1 MNENSRISSV
11 IVSIF
16 CIGIIIFILF
26 TQMEI
31 STIKLKLKDA
41 SLILIFL
48 ALLLY
53 INGYEKMFLFLLLIF
68 VIFYFTPNEYVNRIM
83 SYFTQKKSILKKVRV
98 VDDREPE
105 PELDEEYE
113 QEEQYEDREQEQ
125 YQDNQD
131 NQEIDD
137 NYDNE
142 SQANTEITIDD
153 DIENVDIQINKISQN
168 NNND

>member
-11 IVSIF
+11 IVSVF

-41 SLILIFL
+41 SLILIFI
-48 ALLLY
+48 ALLVY
-53 INGYEKMFLFLLLIF
+53 INGYEKLFLVLLLVF
-68 VIFYFTPNEYVNRIM
+68 VIFYFTPSEYMNRIM

-98 VDDREPE
+98 VEEPE
-105 PELDEEYE
+105 QEPDEEYE
-113 QEEQYEDREQEQ
+113 QEEQEKEQEEDQ
-125 YQDNQD
+125 EQD
-131 NQEIDD
+131 EIDD
-137 NYDNE
+137 NYDTE

-153 DIENVDIQINKISQN
+153 DIENEDIQINKISQN

>member
-11 IVSIF
+11 IVSVF

-48 ALLLY
+48 ALLVY
-53 INGYEKMFLFLLLIF
+53 INGYEKLFLVLLLVF
-68 VIFYFTPNEYVNRIM
+68 VIFYFTPSEYTNRIM

-98 VDDREPE
+98 VEEQEQEPE
-105 PELDEEYE
+105 QEPDEEYE
-113 QEEQYEDREQEQ
+113 QEEQEEYQE
-125 YQDNQD
+125 
-131 NQEIDD
+131 EIDD
-137 NYDNE
+137 NYDTE

-153 DIENVDIQINKISQN
+153 DIENEDIQINKISQN

>member
-11 IVSIF
+11 IVSVF

-31 STIKLKLKDA
+31 STIKLKMKDA

-48 ALLLY
+48 ALLVY
-53 INGYEKMFLFLLLIF
+53 INGYEKLFLVLLLVF
-68 VIFYFTPNEYVNRIM
+68 VIFYFTPSEYVNRVM

-98 VDDREPE
+98 VEDKDSEPE
-105 PELDEEYE
+105 EYQEQDEQEEQEE
-113 QEEQYEDREQEQ
+113 QEEQY
-125 YQDNQD
+125 
-131 NQEIDD
+131 EIDD

-153 DIENVDIQINKISQN
+153 DIENEDIQINKISQN

>member
-11 IVSIF
+11 IVSVF

-48 ALLLY
+48 ALLVY
-53 INGYEKMFLFLLLIF
+53 INGYEKLFLVLLLVF
-68 VIFYFTPNEYVNRIM
+68 VIFYFTPSEYTNRIM

-98 VDDREPE
+98 VEEQEQEQEPE
-105 PELDEEYE
+105 PEEEYE
-113 QEEQYEDREQEQ
+113 QEEQE
-125 YQDNQD
+125 
-131 NQEIDD
+131 EIDD

-153 DIENVDIQINKISQN
+153 DIENEDIQINKISQN

>member
-11 IVSIF
+11 IVSVF

-41 SLILIFL
+41 SLILIFI
-48 ALLLY
+48 ALLVY
-53 INGYEKMFLFLLLIF
+53 INGYEKLFLVLLFVF
-68 VIFYFTPNEYVNRIM
+68 VIFYFTPIEYTNRIM

-98 VDDREPE
+98 VEEQEQEPE
-105 PELDEEYE
+105 EKPEEEYE
-113 QEEQYEDREQEQ
+113 QEEQEEYQE
-125 YQDNQD
+125 
-131 NQEIDD
+131 EIDD
-137 NYDNE
+137 NYDTE

-153 DIENVDIQINKISQN
+153 DIENEDIQINKISQN

>member
-41 SLILIFL
+41 SLMLIFL
-48 ALLLY
+48 ALLVY
-53 INGYEKMFLFLLLIF
+53 INGYEKLFLVLLLVF
-68 VIFYFTPNEYVNRIM
+68 VIFYFTPSEYVNRIM

-98 VDDREPE
+98 VEDKELEQEP
-105 PELDEEYE
+105 EEYE
-113 QEEQYEDREQEQ
+113 QNDEEE
-125 YQDNQD
+125 YQDEY
-131 NQEIDD
+131 QEET
-137 NYDNE
+137 DNE

-153 DIENVDIQINKISQN
+153 DIENEDIQINKISQN

>member
-11 IVSIF
+11 IVSVF

-48 ALLLY
+48 ALLVY
-53 INGYEKMFLFLLLIF
+53 INGYEKLFLFLLLIF
-68 VIFYFTPNEYVNRIM
+68 VIFYFTPSEYVNRIM

-98 VDDREPE
+98 VEDRELEPE
-105 PELDEEYE
+105 PDEEYPPE
-113 QEEQYEDREQEQ
+113 QEEQGEEQS
-125 YQDNQD
+125 
-131 NQEIDD
+131 EIDD
-137 NYDNE
+137 NYDTE
-142 SQANTEITIDD
+142 AQANTEITIDD
-153 DIENVDIQINKISQN
+153 DIENEDIQINKISQN

>member
-11 IVSIF
+11 IVSVF

-48 ALLLY
+48 ALLVY
-53 INGYEKMFLFLLLIF
+53 INGYEKLFLVLLLVF
-68 VIFYFTPNEYVNRIM
+68 VIFYFTPSEYTNRIM

-98 VDDREPE
+98 VEDKEQDPEQEP
-105 PELDEEYE
+105 DEEYE
-113 QEEQYEDREQEQ
+113 QEEQDEDEYQE
-125 YQDNQD
+125 
-131 NQEIDD
+131 EIDD
-137 NYDNE
+137 NYDTE

-153 DIENVDIQINKISQN
+153 DIENEDIQINKISQN

>member
-16 CIGIIIFILF
+16 CIGIIVFILF

-48 ALLLY
+48 ALLVY
-53 INGYEKMFLFLLLIF
+53 INGYERLFLLLLLVF
-68 VIFYFTPNEYVNRIM
+68 VIIYFTPNDYFNKVL

-98 VDDREPE
+98 VEEVEPE
-105 PELDEEYE
+105 QEQEEYQQDE
-113 QEEQYEDREQEQ
+113 QEEQEEQ
-125 YQDNQD
+125 
-131 NQEIDD
+131 DD
-137 NYDNE
+137 NYDTE

-153 DIENVDIQINKISQN
+153 DIENEDIQINKISQN

>member
-48 ALLLY
+48 ALLVY
-53 INGYEKMFLFLLLIF
+53 INGYEKLFLVLLIVF
-68 VIFYFTPNEYVNRIM
+68 VIFYFTPSENVNRIM

-98 VDDREPE
+98 IEDKELEQEP
-105 PELDEEYE
+105 EEYE
-113 QEEQYEDREQEQ
+113 QNDEEE
-125 YQDNQD
+125 YQDEY
-131 NQEIDD
+131 QEET
-137 NYDNE
+137 DNE
-142 SQANTEITIDD
+142 SKANTEITIDD
-153 DIENVDIQINKISQN
+153 DIENEDIQINKISQN

>member
-11 IVSIF
+11 IVSVF

-31 STIKLKLKDA
+31 STIKLKMKDA

-48 ALLLY
+48 ALLVY
-53 INGYEKMFLFLLLIF
+53 INGYEKLFLVLLLVF
-68 VIFYFTPNEYVNRIM
+68 VIFYFTPSDYFNNIM

-98 VDDREPE
+98 VEEVEPE
-105 PELDEEYE
+105 
-113 QEEQYEDREQEQ
+113 QEPEQEQ
-125 YQDNQD
+125 EDEYTEQDT
-131 NQEIDD
+131 
-137 NYDNE
+137 E

-153 DIENVDIQINKISQN
+153 DIENDDIQINKISQN

>member
-11 IVSIF
+11 IVSVF

-48 ALLLY
+48 ALLVY
-53 INGYEKMFLFLLLIF
+53 INGYEKLFLVLLLLF
-68 VIFYFTPNEYVNRIM
+68 VIFYFTPSEYTNKIV
-83 SYFTQKKSILKKVRV
+83 SYFTPKKSILKKVRV
-98 VDDREPE
+98 VEEQEPE
-105 PELDEEYE
+105 QEPDEEYE
-113 QEEQYEDREQEQ
+113 QEEQDEDQE
-125 YQDNQD
+125 
-131 NQEIDD
+131 EIDD
-137 NYDNE
+137 NYDTE

-153 DIENVDIQINKISQN
+153 DIENEDIQINKISQN

>member
-11 IVSIF
+11 IVSVF
-16 CIGIIIFILF
+16 CIGIIVFILF

-31 STIKLKLKDA
+31 STIKLKMKDA

-48 ALLLY
+48 ALLVY
-53 INGYEKMFLFLLLIF
+53 INGYEKLFLFLLLVF
-68 VIFYFTPNEYVNRIM
+68 VIFYFTPSDYFNNIM

-98 VDDREPE
+98 VEEVEPE
-105 PELDEEYE
+105 HEPE
-113 QEEQYEDREQEQ
+113 QEEYQEDEYTEQ
-125 YQDNQD
+125 DT
-131 NQEIDD
+131 
-137 NYDNE
+137 E

-153 DIENVDIQINKISQN
+153 DIENEDIQINKISQN

>member
-11 IVSIF
+11 IVSVF

-26 TQMEI
+26 TQMKI

-48 ALLLY
+48 ALLVY
-53 INGYEKMFLFLLLIF
+53 INGYEKLFLVLLLLF
-68 VIFYFTPNEYVNRIM
+68 VIFYFTPSEYTNRIM

-98 VDDREPE
+98 VEEKEQEPE
-105 PELDEEYE
+105 QDEEYE
-113 QEEQYEDREQEQ
+113 QEEQYEELESDEA
-125 YQDNQD
+125 
-131 NQEIDD
+131 EIDD

-153 DIENVDIQINKISQN
+153 DIENEDIQINKISQN

>member
-11 IVSIF
+11 IVSVF

-41 SLILIFL
+41 SLILIFI
-48 ALLLY
+48 ALLVY
-53 INGYEKMFLFLLLIF
+53 INGYEKLFLVLLFVF
-68 VIFYFTPNEYVNRIM
+68 VIFYFTPSEYTNKIV

-98 VDDREPE
+98 VEDKDQEPE
-105 PELDEEYE
+105 QEPDEEYE
-113 QEEQYEDREQEQ
+113 QEEQEE
-125 YQDNQD
+125 YQDND
-131 NQEIDD
+131 EI
-137 NYDNE
+137 DNE

-153 DIENVDIQINKISQN
+153 DIENEDIQINKISQN

>member
-11 IVSIF
+11 IVSVF

-41 SLILIFL
+41 SLILIFI
-48 ALLLY
+48 ALLVY
-53 INGYEKMFLFLLLIF
+53 INGYEKLFLVLLLVF
-68 VIFYFTPNEYVNRIM
+68 VIFYFTPSEYTNRIM

-98 VDDREPE
+98 VEEQEQEPE
-105 PELDEEYE
+105 PEEEYE
-113 QEEQYEDREQEQ
+113 QEEQE
-125 YQDNQD
+125 
-131 NQEIDD
+131 EIDD

-153 DIENVDIQINKISQN
+153 DIENEDIQINKISQN

>member
-41 SLILIFL
+41 SLILIFI
-48 ALLLY
+48 ALLVY
-53 INGYEKMFLFLLLIF
+53 INGYEKLFLVLLLVF
-68 VIFYFTPNEYVNRIM
+68 VIFYFTPSEYMNRLM

-98 VDDREPE
+98 VEEQEQEP
-105 PELDEEYE
+105 DEEYE
-113 QEEQYEDREQEQ
+113 QEEQEQD
-125 YQDNQD
+125 QD
-131 NQEIDD
+131 EIDD
-137 NYDNE
+137 NYDTE

-153 DIENVDIQINKISQN
+153 DIENEDIQINKISQN

>member
-41 SLILIFL
+41 LLMLIFL
-48 ALLLY
+48 ALLVY
-53 INGYEKMFLFLLLIF
+53 INGYEKLFLVLLLVF
-68 VIFYFTPNEYVNRIM
+68 VIFYFTPSEYINRLT

-98 VDDREPE
+98 IEDKELEQEP
-105 PELDEEYE
+105 DEEYE
-113 QEEQYEDREQEQ
+113 QDEQYEDRDEYNE
-125 YQDNQD
+125 
-131 NQEIDD
+131 EIDD

-153 DIENVDIQINKISQN
+153 DIENIDIQINKISQN

>member
-11 IVSIF
+11 IVSVF

-31 STIKLKLKDA
+31 STIKLKMKDA

-48 ALLLY
+48 ALLVY
-53 INGYEKMFLFLLLIF
+53 INGYEKLFLVLLLVF
-68 VIFYFTPNEYVNRIM
+68 VIFYFTPSEYVNRVM

-98 VDDREPE
+98 VEDKDSEPE
-105 PELDEEYE
+105 EYQE
-113 QEEQYEDREQEQ
+113 QEEQEEQEEPEEQEQ
-125 YQDNQD
+125 Y
-131 NQEIDD
+131 EIDD

-153 DIENVDIQINKISQN
+153 DIENEDIQINKISQN

>member
-41 SLILIFL
+41 SLILIFI
-48 ALLLY
+48 ALLVY
-53 INGYEKMFLFLLLIF
+53 INGYEKLFLVLLLVF
-68 VIFYFTPNEYVNRIM
+68 VIFYFTPSEYKNKIV

-98 VDDREPE
+98 VEEQEQEPE
-105 PELDEEYE
+105 QEPDEEYE
-113 QEEQYEDREQEQ
+113 QEEQDEDQE
-125 YQDNQD
+125 
-131 NQEIDD
+131 EIDD
-137 NYDNE
+137 NYDTE

-153 DIENVDIQINKISQN
+153 DIENEDIQINKISQN

>member
-41 SLILIFL
+41 SLMLIFL
-48 ALLLY
+48 ALLVY
-53 INGYEKMFLFLLLIF
+53 INGYEKLFLVLLLVF
-68 VIFYFTPNEYVNRIM
+68 VIFYFTPSEYINRLT

-98 VDDREPE
+98 IEDKELEQEP
-105 PELDEEYE
+105 DEEYE
-113 QEEQYEDREQEQ
+113 QDEQYEDRDEYNE
-125 YQDNQD
+125 
-131 NQEIDD
+131 EIDD

-153 DIENVDIQINKISQN
+153 DIENIDIQINKISQN

>member
-11 IVSIF
+11 IVSVF
-16 CIGIIIFILF
+16 CIGIIVFILF

-31 STIKLKLKDA
+31 SSIKLKLKDA

-48 ALLLY
+48 ALLVY
-53 INGYEKMFLFLLLIF
+53 INGYEKLFLFLLVVF
-68 VIFYFTPNEYVNRIM
+68 VIFYFTPSEYSNRFM
-83 SYFTQKKSILKKVRV
+83 SYFTPKKSILKKVRV
-98 VDDREPE
+98 FEEQEPE
-105 PELDEEYE
+105 
-113 QEEQYEDREQEQ
+113 QEQEQ
-125 YQDNQD
+125 YQYQG
-131 NQEIDD
+131 QELELELEQEYQDD

-153 DIENVDIQINKISQN
+153 DIENEDIQINKISQN

>member
-11 IVSIF
+11 IVSVF

-48 ALLLY
+48 ALLVY
-53 INGYEKMFLFLLLIF
+53 INGYEKLFLVLLLLF
-68 VIFYFTPNEYVNRIM
+68 VIFYFTPSEYTNRIM
-83 SYFTQKKSILKKVRV
+83 SYFTQTKSILKKVRV
-98 VDDREPE
+98 IEEQDKEQEP
-105 PELDEEYE
+105 DEEYE
-113 QEEQYEDREQEQ
+113 QEEQYEELESEEA
-125 YQDNQD
+125 
-131 NQEIDD
+131 EIDD
-137 NYDNE
+137 NYDTE

-153 DIENVDIQINKISQN
+153 DIENEDIQINKISQN

>member
-11 IVSIF
+11 IVSVF

-48 ALLLY
+48 ALLVY
-53 INGYEKMFLFLLLIF
+53 INGYEKLFLVLLFVF
-68 VIFYFTPNEYVNRIM
+68 VIFYFTPSHYVNRIM

-98 VDDREPE
+98 VEDRELEPE
-105 PELDEEYE
+105 PDEEYPPE
-113 QEEQYEDREQEQ
+113 QEEQGEEQS
-125 YQDNQD
+125 
-131 NQEIDD
+131 EIDD
-137 NYDNE
+137 NYDTE

-153 DIENVDIQINKISQN
+153 DIENEDIQINKISQN

>member
-11 IVSIF
+11 IVSVF

-41 SLILIFL
+41 SLILIFI
-48 ALLLY
+48 ALLVY
-53 INGYEKMFLFLLLIF
+53 INGYEKLFLVLLLVF
-68 VIFYFTPNEYVNRIM
+68 VIFYFTPSEYMNRIM

-98 VDDREPE
+98 VEEPE
-105 PELDEEYE
+105 QEPDEEYLE
-113 QEEQYEDREQEQ
+113 QEYQEEEQEQ
-125 YQDNQD
+125 E
-131 NQEIDD
+131 EIDD
-137 NYDNE
+137 NYDTE

-153 DIENVDIQINKISQN
+153 DIENEDIQINKISQN

>member
-41 SLILIFL
+41 SLILIFF
-48 ALLLY
+48 ALLVY
-53 INGYEKMFLFLLLIF
+53 INGYEKLFLVLLLIF

-98 VDDREPE
+98 VEDREQEPE
-105 PELDEEYE
+105 PDEEYE
-113 QEEQYEDREQEQ
+113 QEEQYEDQEEEQEQ
-125 YQDNQD
+125 S
-131 NQEIDD
+131 EIDD

>member
-41 SLILIFL
+41 SLMLIFL
-48 ALLLY
+48 ALLVY
-53 INGYEKMFLFLLLIF
+53 INGYEKLFLVLLLVF
-68 VIFYFTPNEYVNRIM
+68 VIFYFTPSEYVNRIM

-98 VDDREPE
+98 VEDKELEQEP
-105 PELDEEYE
+105 EEYE
-113 QEEQYEDREQEQ
+113 QND
-125 YQDNQD
+125 
-131 NQEIDD
+131 
-137 NYDNE
+137 E

-153 DIENVDIQINKISQN
+153 DIENEDIQINKISQN

>member
-48 ALLLY
+48 ALLVY
-53 INGYEKMFLFLLLIF
+53 INGYEKLFLVLLLVF
-68 VIFYFTPNEYVNRIM
+68 VIFYFTPSHYVNRIT

-98 VDDREPE
+98 VDDKEQ
-105 PELDEEYE
+105 ELDEEYE
-113 QEEQYEDREQEQ
+113 QEEQYEEQEQ
-125 YQDNQD
+125 EQEET
-131 NQEIDD
+131 EIDD

-153 DIENVDIQINKISQN
+153 DIENEDIQINKISQN

>member
-48 ALLLY
+48 ALLVY
-53 INGYEKMFLFLLLIF
+53 INGYEKLFLVLLLVF
-68 VIFYFTPNEYVNRIM
+68 VIFYFTPSEYINRLT

-98 VDDREPE
+98 IEDKELE
-105 PELDEEYE
+105 QELDEEYE
-113 QEEQYEDREQEQ
+113 QDEQYEDRDEYNE
-125 YQDNQD
+125 
-131 NQEIDD
+131 EIDD

-153 DIENVDIQINKISQN
+153 DIENIDIQINKISQN

>member
-11 IVSIF
+11 IVSVF

-41 SLILIFL
+41 SLILIFI
-48 ALLLY
+48 ALLVY
-53 INGYEKMFLFLLLIF
+53 INGYEKLFLGLLLVF
-68 VIFYFTPNEYVNRIM
+68 VIFYFTPSEYMNRIM

-98 VDDREPE
+98 VEDKEPE
-105 PELDEEYE
+105 PDEEYLE
-113 QEEQYEDREQEQ
+113 QEYQEEEQEQ
-125 YQDNQD
+125 E
-131 NQEIDD
+131 EIDD
-137 NYDNE
+137 NYDTE

-153 DIENVDIQINKISQN
+153 DIENEDIQINKISQN

>member
-11 IVSIF
+11 IVSVF

-48 ALLLY
+48 ALLVY
-53 INGYEKMFLFLLLIF
+53 INGYEKLFLVLLLVF
-68 VIFYFTPNEYVNRIM
+68 VIFYFTPSHYVNRIT

-98 VDDREPE
+98 VDDKEQEPE
-105 PELDEEYE
+105 EEYE
-113 QEEQYEDREQEQ
+113 QEEQYEEQESEET
-125 YQDNQD
+125 
-131 NQEIDD
+131 EIDD